1 MCNKRFM
8 SIKTVLATSVI
19 AALAGCATQ
28 GMKVVEQDSR
38 AQEARASTLTESAFN
53 KVQQPNG
60 VISRAD
66 TFWVDRTPLPPRV
79 DPTSQLPPVFAR
91 RISVNEQ
98 AALPLTEVF
107 VRLGKH
113 PSLAGVRYTVAQDVY
128 ESDPSR
134 LGVNVG
140 ASTTPSSNAD
150 STASRAPSGVG
161 AGGPTVAGAG
171 GATGGSANRR
181 VEVTVSDL
189 IFKDGTFSELLD
201 MIATKTNLAWRF
213 DGEKVHFFRYESRIF
228 KIDALAGNLSTTST
242 VSSTGTG
249 AATSGGGST
258 GATSGSSTNSAST
271 TSIKTIADLW
281 SDISSAL
288 QSQLSS
294 RGKMSLMPSTGQVTI
309 TDTPDQLRRI
319 DRYVKDLNN
328 SLGKQVSFN
337 VHVYSVESNVG
348 DGYGIDW
355 NAAWQTMS
363 SKFRLNLANSGNTS
377 GLNNLFSVNLLNSAN
392 GSQSNFNGTSA
403 ILGAL
408 STIGKTSLV
417 TSTSVVTLNNIP
429 VPVSVTTETGY
440 LQEVSTTVT
449 GTAGTSQ
456 TSLKPGSITS
466 GFNMSLLP
474 RVGDTDDLMLQF
486 SMDLSDLVRLTTFT
500 SPDNR
505 TSIQLPQKNLRNF
518 LQRVSMRSGQTLILS
533 GFQQTLSQDS
543 QSGIGEPSMWALG
556 GNRNTS
562 GKTTT
567 LVIVITPYVMAK

>member
-1 MCNKRFM
+1 MSNKGFM
-8 SIKTVLATSVI
+8 AIKTVLAASVV
-19 AALAGCATQ
+19 AALSGCATQ
-28 GMKVVEQDSR
+28 GMKVVEQDNQTQK
-38 AQEARASTLTESAFN
+38 AMASELSEKAFI
-53 KVQQPNG
+53 KVQPKAM
-60 VISRAD
+60 ISKSD

-91 RISVNEQ
+91 RVSINEQ
-98 AALPLTEVF
+98 ATLPLSEVF

-113 PSLAGVRYTVAQDVY
+113 PLLAGVRYTVAQDVY
-128 ESDPSR
+128 EADASR

-140 ASTTPSSNAD
+140 ASPAMAGANVD
-150 STASRAPSGVG
+150 STAARPQG
-161 AGGPTVAGAG
+161 AAQPA
-171 GATGGSANRR
+171 ATGANANRR
-181 VEVTVSDL
+181 VEVMVSDL
-189 IFKDGTFSELLD
+189 IMKDGSFAELLD
-201 MIATKTNLAWRF
+201 MIATKTNLAWRY

-228 KIDALAGNLSTTST
+228 KIDALAGNLSTSST

-249 AATSGGGST
+249 AGTS
-258 GATSGSSTNSAST
+258 SGSGTGGALGANTNSAST
-271 TSIKTIADLW
+271 TSVKTVADLW
-281 SDISSAL
+281 SDISNAL

-319 DRYVKDLNN
+319 DRYIKDLN
-328 SLGKQVSFN
+328 SALGKQVAFN
-337 VHVYSVESNVG
+337 VHVYSVESTTG
-348 DGYGIDW
+348 DGYGVDW
-355 NAAWQTMS
+355 NAVWSTLS
-363 SKFRLNLANSGNTS
+363 NKYSLGLASAGNTT
-377 GLNNLFSVNLLNSAN
+377 GFNNLFSLNLLNAPNGARSNWN
-392 GSQSNFNGTSA
+392 GSNA
-403 ILGAL
+403 VLGAL
-408 STIGKTSLV
+408 SSVGKTSLV

-456 TSLKPGSITS
+456 TSLKPGSVTS

-486 SMDLSDLVRLTTFT
+486 SMDLSDLVKLTTFT

-518 LQRVSMRSGQTLILS
+518 LQRVSMRSGETLILS
-533 GFQQTLSQDS
+533 GFQQTLAQDS
-543 QSGIGEPSMWALG
+543 QNGIGSPSVWALG
-556 GNRNTS
+556 GSRNTS

-567 LVIVITPYVMAK
+567 LVIMITPYVMAK